1 MGLFS
6 GKDVKDAGDGIKAAG
21 EGVSTVLSGVR
32 TLITG
37 DMPPE
42 TIERLKEIELE
53 VMQIGQNIQ
62 KGQQEIE
69 RAAIEKGGFNSL
81 FLSGWRPALG
91 WVSVAAIFSYYVPP
105 IILQTA
111 FWTAQTIK
119 TWKLVAWPNS
129 FDIGEIIGLVG
140 TILGVS
146 VLRTV
151 EKTNGSQDNH

>member
-21 EGVSTVLSGVR
+21 EGVTSVLTGVR

-69 RAAIEKGGFNSL
+69 KAAIEKGGFNSF
-81 FLSGWRPALG
+81 FLSGWRPCLG
-91 WVSVAAIFSYYVPP
+91 WISAAAIFAYYVPP
-105 IILQTA
+105 IILQTV
-111 FWTAQTIK
+111 FWTIQTIQTK
-119 TWKLVAWPNS
+119 SLVVWPNS

-151 EKTNGSQDNH
+151 EKSNGTQANH